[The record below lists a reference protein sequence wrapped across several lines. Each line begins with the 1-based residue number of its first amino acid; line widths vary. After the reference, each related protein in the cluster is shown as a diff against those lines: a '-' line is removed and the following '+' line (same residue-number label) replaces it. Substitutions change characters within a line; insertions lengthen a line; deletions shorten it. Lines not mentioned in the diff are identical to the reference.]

1 MYTCFRITRTHV
13 SDCTVKRG
21 GNPSQIVV
29 TVIQLSVLMKIKEG
43 EMNKLTPVE
52 QLSALTDQIVDMILN
67 MSDDEILAESEKQ
80 GISLSTSANIYDSIA
95 DSAKIEAKRI
105 EFKRLRTNILDKPA
119 KSKPKGKLP
128 SHFNGKLA
136 RSILNH
142 VANDTKLKLTWTA
155 HNIAIDELSDS
166 EAIQYV
172 TDLVDELDYKIPR
185 KFFQ

>member
-1 MYTCFRITRTHV
+1 
-13 SDCTVKRG
+13 
-21 GNPSQIVV
+21 
-29 TVIQLSVLMKIKEG
+29 
-43 EMNKLTPVE
+43 MNKLTPVE
-52 QLSALTDQIVDMILN
+52 QLSSLTDQIVNMILN
-67 MSDDEILAESEKQ
+67 MSDDEILAESERQ
-80 GISLSTSANIYDSIA
+80 GVSLATSASIYDSIA
-95 DSAKIEAKRI
+95 DSAKIETKRI

-128 SHFNGKLA
+128 THFNGELA

-142 VANDTKLKLTWTA
+142 VVSDTKLKLTWTA

-166 EAIQYV
+166 EAIQFV